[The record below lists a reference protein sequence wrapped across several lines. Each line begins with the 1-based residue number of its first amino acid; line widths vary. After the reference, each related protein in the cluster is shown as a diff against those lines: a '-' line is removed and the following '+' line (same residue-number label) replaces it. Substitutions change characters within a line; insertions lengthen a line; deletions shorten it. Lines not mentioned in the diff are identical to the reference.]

1 MSTLFQDIRFGA
13 RLLLKDRTFTITAL
27 LTLAI
32 CLGANAAM
40 FTVVR
45 SVLLKPLPFP
55 DSDRVVLLYNSYP
68 NAGAPRVGA
77 AVPDYFDR
85 LTAVPSLDVQAIF
98 RREGMTFGDENG
110 AERLVSIR
118 ATPSFFR
125 VVHVEPM
132 LGRAFSDDEGEVG
145 KTQKV
150 LLSYAFWK
158 RKLGGAESING
169 LKIRLNGT
177 EFDVVGVM
185 PPDFSFLQNDVDLYV
200 PAAFAPVE
208 KADDRRH
215 SNNWQ
220 MIGRLRAGATIDQ
233 VQQQIEALNASNDVR
248 FPDFHQ
254 ILKDANF
261 HTVTVFLRDDV
272 VRDVRKVLFLLWGG
286 VGFVLVLGCVNIAN
300 LVVVRSSGRAR
311 EMATRHAIGG
321 DLARLARQLVT
332 ETTLLAIAGG
342 ALGVFL
348 AWSLIR
354 ALAAANL
361 TQLPRGYEIA
371 LDPVAIGATLIVT
384 VAVGLV
390 LGLAPAVRLY
400 RMKLDVELREETRGG
415 TSGRRANLIRQA
427 LATAQVAIA
436 LALLTGAGLLLAS
449 FRAVLNLDYGFD
461 ANQVM
466 TGNINLPQTSY
477 KDEAALVSFESRV
490 LEGLRAIPG
499 VEAAGATTAVPFSG
513 GINNS
518 VILAE
523 GYAMKPGE
531 SLLAPTAVIAT
542 AGYFEAM
549 HIPVVRGRTFD
560 ARDTATAPR
569 TAIIDER
576 LARKFWPDQDAVGR
590 RLYQPDD
597 IKDVTK
603 TSEKTRFYTIVG
615 VVKEVQMMDPRAD
628 ITPVGAYYFPFE
640 QNPIRGVSLMVRT
653 RVPSTTI
660 LSDLRR
666 VVASLDSQLP
676 VSRAQPMQRV
686 IDDALVGRR
695 LPVLISIAFGVVAL
709 LLSAIGIYGVLA
721 YGVAQR
727 RRELGV
733 RMALGGTSA
742 SVFGLVLSDGLK
754 IVAIG
759 LAIGLASSIV
769 VGQLMKSQL
778 FGVTPLSPVV
788 LALVTIALSVVA
800 LTASA
805 IPALRASRI
814 NPIVVLGK

>member
-132 LGRAFSDDEGEVG
+132 LGRAFTDDEGEVG

-158 RKLGGAESING
+158 RKLGGAGSING

-200 PAAFAPVE
+200 PAAFAPAE

-384 VAVGLV
+384 VVVGLV

-400 RMKLDVELREETRGG
+400 RMRLDVELREETRGG
-415 TSGRRANLIRQA
+415 TSGRRANLIRQS